1 VAAATK
7 KTNHGLQSATLIT
20 SNQNNESL
28 PFLIHCLGIVN
39 QTNGV
44 CSAFQESDC
53 GAVVMI
59 DMAIEGLVMSCL
71 DTSR

>member
-1 VAAATK
+1 M
-7 KTNHGLQSATLIT
+7 T

-28 PFLIHCLGIVN
+28 PFLIRCLGIAN
-39 QTNGV
+39 QTNGGRL
-44 CSAFQESDC
+44 AFQEGNC